1 MKINPGF
8 RPIKSE
14 LPVTDGLTKPVQQ
27 KSFLD
32 VMQQQKETASQE
44 ELGRR
49 FKEIQMQ
56 GERLA
61 RSMTIR
67 ELKAY
72 RLLVKRFLED
82 TVRRGVTM
90 KEARGWDRRGRG
102 KRYKL
107 IDEIDA
113 ALLEMAD
120 EMLESEQGKIELL
133 QRIGEIRGM
142 LINLVFEEI
151 GMNNFALS

>member
-8 RPIKSE
+8 RPMKSE
-14 LPVTDGLTKPVQQ
+14 LQVNDASSKPVQQ
-27 KSFLD
+27 KSFSD
-32 VMQQQKETASQE
+32 IMQQNGERASQE

-56 GERLA
+56 GDRLA
-61 RSMTIR
+61 KSMTVR

-82 TVRRGVTM
+82 TVRRGVRM

-102 KRYKL
+102 KRYNL
-107 IDEIDA
+107 IDEIDST
-113 ALLEMAD
+113 LLEMAD

-142 LINLVFEEI
+142 LINL
-151 GMNNFALS
+151 ML